1 MGCEILSNIELER
14 MIKRVERINRILTVA
29 VLAEVVVL
37 VLFI

>member
-1 MGCEILSNIELER
+1 MSDEELER
-14 MIKRVERINRILTVA
+14 LIKRVEKINRILTVA

>member
-1 MGCEILSNIELER
+1 MDNNELER
-14 MIKRVERINRILTVA
+14 MIKRVERLNRILTVA

>member
-1 MGCEILSNIELER
+1 MTNEELER
-14 MIKRVERINRILTVA
+14 MIKRIEVINRILTVT